1 MKKTTKQQTVSTAN
15 KKEFQ
20 TQTLHFE
27 KYYFMP
33 LEKIVQLV
41 KEGRQNSGKEKNKK
55 KNPNQKQNINSTLR
69 DATGACGI
77 CDNIEHPKRDSS
89 L

>member
-55 KNPNQKQNINSTLR
+55 KTQTKNKTL
-69 DATGACGI
+69 T
-77 CDNIEHPKRDSS
+77 
-89 L
+89 LL

>member
-41 KEGRQNSGKEKNKK
+41 KEGRQNSGKEKNKNK
-55 KNPNQKQNINSTLR
+55 KK
-69 DATGACGI
+69 
-77 CDNIEHPKRDSS
+77 PKPKTKH
-89 L
+89 